1 MNRTFQEDD
10 FSGPILPLSYNRL
23 EVGAYVATYNNAD
36 QLKQLVRKGK
46 VTGYVLYDEID
57 ELLPPDYNG
66 GPELDDIL
74 SELAGNGIEVLEDP
88 TLKSTEEI
96 SGDEEFLD
104 ENEPREA
111 GLEPSDL
118 QPLRMYLREVM
129 TIPHLTREEE
139 IDLAER
145 ISRGPD
151 PENAE
156 KRLVEANLR
165 LVVATAKRFRN
176 RGYGMLDLIQEGNI
190 GLMKAVRKF
199 DHKRGFRFSIYSVW
213 WVRQAIMRL
222 SQRGQ

>member
-1 MNRTFQEDD
+1 M
-10 FSGPILPLSYNRL
+10 SYNRL
-23 EVGAYVATYNNAD
+23 KAGAYVAIDNNAD

-46 VTGYVLYDEID
+46 ETGYVVYDEID
-57 ELLPPDYNG
+57 ELLPPDYAG

-74 SELAGNGIEVLEDP
+74 SELAGNGIEILEDP
-88 TLKSTEEI
+88 TIKNTEGI
-96 SGDEEFLD
+96 SGDEELLD
-104 ENEPREA
+104 EIDLREA

-118 QPLRMYLREVM
+118 QALHMYLREVV

-190 GLMKAVRKF
+190 GLMKAVKKF
-199 DHKRGFRFSIYSVW
+199 DYTRGYRFSTYTVW

-222 SQRGQ
+222 SQPAQ